1 MNFKRKETNMTEN
14 QSNQAIK
21 KGALLRVGLGLP
33 IIGLFIIL
41 PAGTWGYWQGWLYML
56 TLFLP
61 MFFVLS
67 YLLKNDPALLE
78 RRMRTRE
85 KETAQQRIVGLSIIY
100 FLVVFTLPG
109 FDVRFGW
116 SNVPPWVSLIA
127 DVFVVAGYMT
137 FVWTLL
143 TNSYLSRVVEVDT
156 GQKVI
161 STGPYAI
168 VRHPMYAGIS
178 LMYVATP
185 VALGSFWA
193 LIPAVFIVPLLVV
206 RLRNEE
212 EVLRRELPDYV
223 EYTQKVKY
231 RLLPGIW

>member
-1 MNFKRKETNMTEN
+1 MAEN
-14 QSNQAIK
+14 KSSQDIK
-21 KGALLRVGLGLP
+21 KAAIVRFGLGLP

-56 TLFLP
+56 ILFLP

-85 KETAQQRIVGLSIIY
+85 KETAQRRIVGLSIIY

-127 DVFVVAGYMT
+127 DVLVAAGYMT

-156 GQKVI
+156 DQKVI

-178 LMYVATP
+178 LMYIASP

-193 LIPAVFIVPLLVV
+193 LIPALFIVPILVA

-212 EVLRRELPDYV
+212 QVLLRDLPGYE
-223 EYTQKVKY
+223 EYTHKVRY

>member
-1 MNFKRKETNMTEN
+1 MTEN
-14 QSNQAIK
+14 QSTGDIK

-33 IIGLFIIL
+33 LIGLVIIL
-41 PAGTWGYWQGWLYML
+41 PAGKWDYWQGWLYMFI
-56 TLFLP
+56 LFIP

-85 KETAQQRIVGLSIIY
+85 KETAQRRIVGLSLIY
-100 FLVVFTLPG
+100 FLVAFTLPG
-109 FDVRFGW
+109 LDVRFGW
-116 SNVPPWVSLIA
+116 SNVPPWVSIIA
-127 DVFVVAGYMT
+127 SVLAFTGYMI
-137 FVWTLL
+137 FVWVLL

-161 STGPYAI
+161 TTGPYDI

-178 LMYVATP
+178 LMYIASP

-193 LIPAVFIVPLLVV
+193 LIPAVFIVPLLVA

-212 EVLRRELPDYV
+212 QVLRRDLPGYE
-223 EYTQKVKY
+223 EYTHKVKY